1 MPRRRLVEAEDRLG
15 AASTAAAASEASRA
29 RQAMAL
35 QTLEVDAAEA
45 RARVRELEAVSLQ
58 QSSMLQTRAQSECRL
73 EETIRQL
80 QQVRAACILALVA
93 IRLVTVAFRACPTAR
108 RARLPPTEL
117 QLNPL
122 QT

>member
-1 MPRRRLVEAEDRLG
+1 
-15 AASTAAAASEASRA
+15 
-29 RQAMAL
+29 MAL

-122 QT
+122 QICCWRRIIERSWRPW